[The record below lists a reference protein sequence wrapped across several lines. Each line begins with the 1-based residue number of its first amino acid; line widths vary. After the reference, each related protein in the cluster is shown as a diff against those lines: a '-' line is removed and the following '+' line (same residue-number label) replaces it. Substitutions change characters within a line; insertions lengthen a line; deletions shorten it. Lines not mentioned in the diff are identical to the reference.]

1 MNNMHKALFTYRDKN
16 TPKKEVQQ
24 FVFGHFLSN
33 LYLVQVAHRT
43 TKAMYKTRVSKLI
56 ILLIIS
62 FQFNVSAAISIT
74 EIQPL
79 KYPSAIKNG
88 SKSTVVV
95 VNWKGQLGK
104 ATNTTLLDNDYHQGR
119 YLITS
124 DSTAPIS
131 IDFFQ
136 LGNEYKVNLKNL
148 RVRYKNQT
156 LKSFPAS
163 GLANPGLD
171 GEYIDI
177 GAKVVAGKNATSGM
191 KSPQYTL
198 RIEEQ

>member
-1 MNNMHKALFTYRDKN
+1 MHKSLFTYRDKN
-16 TPKKEVQQ
+16 APKNESRQ
-24 FVFGHFLSN
+24 FVAEPFSFKIN
-33 LYLVQVAHRT
+33 LTKIIHSSV
-43 TKAMYKTRVSKLI
+43 KAMCKTRVNKLI

-95 VNWKGQLGK
+95 VNWKGKLGK

-136 LGNEYKVNLKNL
+136 LGNEYRVNLKNL

>member
-1 MNNMHKALFTYRDKN
+1 MYKSLFTYRDKN
-16 TPKKEVQQ
+16 TPKKEVQR
-24 FVFGHFLSN
+24 FVVVYFSPKLN
-33 LYLVQVAHRT
+33 LTKIAHRAV
-43 TKAMYKTRVSKLI
+43 KAVYKTRVSKLI
-56 ILLIIS
+56 TLLIIS
-62 FQFNVSAAISIT
+62 FPFHATAAITIT

-79 KYPSAIKNG
+79 KYPSAIKNS
-88 SKSTVVV
+88 SKSSIVV
-95 VNWKGQLGK
+95 VNWKGKLGK

-136 LGNEYKVNLKNL
+136 LANEYKINLKSL

-163 GLANPGLD
+163 GLASPGLE

-177 GAKVVAGKNATSGM
+177 GAKVVAGKNATPGM
-191 KSPQYTL
+191 KSPQYIL